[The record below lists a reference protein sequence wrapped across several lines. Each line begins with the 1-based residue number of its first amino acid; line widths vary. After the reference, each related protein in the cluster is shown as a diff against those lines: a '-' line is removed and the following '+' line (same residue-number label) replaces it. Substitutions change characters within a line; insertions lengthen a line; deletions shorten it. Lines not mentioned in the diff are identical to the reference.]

1 MAASV
6 SERNQ
11 RGWSTSRCGEAD
23 LPGVLPSTMDCRGRP
38 TGPETM
44 TAKLWQRLSLDALR
58 GALARFRRPAWE
70 I

>member
-1 MAASV
+1 
-6 SERNQ
+6 
-11 RGWSTSRCGEAD
+11 
-23 LPGVLPSTMDCRGRP
+23 MDCRGRP